1 MNNNLIIRLIQPGD
15 YAEVLNIYGVY
26 VQNTVISFEYEIPS
40 LADFS
45 KRIENIISFY
55 PWLVAEWNGQVVGY
69 AYAGRHRE
77 RKAYDWSTESSVY
90 VREKYHHQGIAKRL
104 YQALFQL
111 LRLQGIMN
119 VYAGITLPNIKSE
132 SFHAAMGFQQV
143 GIYRNIGYK
152 FNQWHDVLWMEHSI
166 QPHINN
172 PPSLYSIE
180 EIKRLP
186 EFGDIFIR

>member
-1 MNNNLIIRLIQPGD
+1 MNDNLIIRLIQPGD

-40 LADFS
+40 FPDFS
-45 KRIENIISFY
+45 KRIENITSFY
-55 PWLVAEWNGQVVGY
+55 PWLVAEINGQIIGY
-69 AYAGRHRE
+69 AYASKHRA
-77 RKAYDWSTESSVY
+77 RKAYDWSAESSVY
-90 VREKYHHQGIAKRL
+90 IREEFHHQGIAKKL

-143 GIYRNIGYK
+143 GIYRKIGYK
-152 FNQWHDVLWMEHSI
+152 FNQWHDVLWMELAL
-166 QPHINN
+166 QPHIHN
-172 PPSLYSIE
+172 PSSPLSIQ
-180 EIKRLP
+180 EIEKLP
-186 EFGDIFIR
+186 QFSSVFIN